1 MKYDAIVIGAG
12 PGGYATAI
20 RIAQKGKK
28 VLVAEKDRVGGECL
42 NYGCIPSKALIEL
55 ANSVSYLKDMPGMKI
70 KMDPDFEEWQ
80 KWKWSMINKLTG
92 GVETLFKAYGV
103 ELKRGSATIID
114 RNHVRIGEEEFQCEN
129 LVIATGS
136 VPAAITS
143 FGDVWYNRDILDF
156 KKVPESLLIIGG
168 GYIGIEL
175 GTAFGKLGSKVTIVE
190 MMDAIL
196 PGVERELVTPVERK
210 LKSMG
215 VEIRTSAKVTEVS
228 RNGNYVVKLQ
238 DGTEYS
244 AEKVLLT
251 VGRRPNT
258 EGFGLENLK
267 LEMNGR
273 YIKTDDRKM
282 TSISGVYAV
291 GDVSGE
297 PMLAHKAYYDAD
309 VAADNIC
316 GEERH
321 EEYKAMPF
329 VIYSDPEISY
339 TGSRGEKVAVFPAA
353 ANGRSLGMNNSIGTY
368 RVYYDSS
375 GYITGA
381 GLVAPHS
388 SEMISEVSLAVEA
401 GLMAMDIG
409 LTIHPHPTISE
420 GLHEAAE
427 SSYGKAL
434 HFKSGR

>member
-1 MKYDAIVIGAG
+1 MRYDAIVIGAG

-55 ANSVSYLKDMPGMKI
+55 ANSIAYLRDMPGMKL
-70 KMDPDFEEWQ
+70 DLSPDFEEWQ
-80 KWKWSMINKLTG
+80 KWKWSMVNKLTG

-103 ELKRGSATIID
+103 ELRKGSATILD
-114 RNHVRIGEEEFQCEN
+114 RNTVRIGENELKCEN

-136 VPAAITS
+136 VPATIAG

-156 KKVPESLLIIGG
+156 KKVPESLVIIGG

-175 GTAFGKLGSKVTIVE
+175 GTAFSKLGSKVTVVE
-190 MMDAIL
+190 MMDSIL
-196 PGVERELVTPVERK
+196 PGVDRDLVSPVERK
-210 LKSMG
+210 LKSLG
-215 VEIRTSAKVTEVS
+215 VEVKTSARVKEVT
-228 RNGNYVVKLQ
+228 RQGTFTVKLE
-238 DGTEYS
+238 DGTELN
-244 AEKVLLT
+244 AENVLLT

-273 YIKTDDRKM
+273 FIKTDSRKA
-282 TSISGVYAV
+282 TSVQGVYAV

-321 EEYKAMPF
+321 VEYKAMPF

-339 TGSRGEKVAVFPAA
+339 TGTKGEKVSVFPVA
-353 ANGRSLGMNNSIGTY
+353 ANGRSLGMNNSVGTY

-401 GLMAMDIG
+401 GLMGMDLG

-420 GLHEAAE
+420 GLREAAE
-427 SSYGKAL
+427 ASYGKAL